1 MVNNKDVF
9 VAIMAGGIGSRFWP
23 YSRVHRPK
31 QFLDVLNIGK
41 TLIQLTFERFE
52 KICPKENIY
61 IVTNEDYIDL
71 VKEQLAGIEDDQILA
86 EPVRR
91 NTAPCISYVS
101 QKIYKKNPTA
111 KIIVTPSDHLIL
123 RESEFEKSI
132 ARALAFIDKND
143 VLLTMGIKPIRP
155 DTGYGY
161 IQHEEENLDG
171 VFKVKAFTEKPEKE
185 LAKAF
190 IKSGEFL
197 WNSGTFIWS
206 AKAINKAIKEF
217 LPEVHEAIAGVAE
230 YFFTP
235 EETKAIHSAY
245 TQCTSVSIDYG
256 VMEKASNTYVL
267 PADFGWSDIGTW
279 ASLYDVYEKDYLQN
293 AVQGNQVQIYD
304 GSDNM
309 IVAPK
314 NKLVVINGLKD
325 YCVIDTKDV
334 LMIFKKDREQEVKK
348 ITADLKAKKL
358 DKYL

>member
-1 MVNNKDVF
+1 MADNKNVF

-23 YSRVHRPK
+23 YSRVKRPK
-31 QFLDVLNIGK
+31 QFLDVLNIGS
-41 TLIQLTFERFE
+41 TLIQITYDRFK
-52 KICPKENIY
+52 KICPIENIY
-61 IVTNEDYIDL
+61 IVTNEEYIDL
-71 VKEQLAGIEDDQILA
+71 VKEQIPALKDDQILA

-101 QKIYKKNPTA
+101 QKIQKKNSDA
-111 KIIVTPSDHLIL
+111 RIIVTPSDHLIL
-123 RESEFEKSI
+123 KESEFEKTI
-132 ARALAFIDKND
+132 AQALAFIDKND
-143 VLLTMGIKPIRP
+143 VLLTMGIKPTRP

-161 IQHEEENLDG
+161 IQHEEEDLGG

-185 LAKAF
+185 LAKTF
-190 IKSGEFL
+190 IKSGDFL
-197 WNSGTFIWS
+197 WNSGTFVWT
-206 AKAINKAIKEF
+206 AQAINKAMQEY
-217 LPEVHEAIAGVAE
+217 LPEVHDAIAAVADE
-230 YFFTP
+230 FFTP
-235 EETKAIHSAY
+235 GELKGIHSAY
-245 TQCTSVSIDYG
+245 TQCTSISIDYG

-293 AVQGNQVQIYD
+293 AVKGNQVQIYD

-314 NKLVVINGLKD
+314 DKLVVINGLKD
-325 YCVIDTKDV
+325 YCVIDTEDV

-348 ITADLKAKKL
+348 ITTDLKAKKL